1 MQWLTDAARSP
12 DFAVLDLNLEG
23 SSGLRLIDPILAVN
37 PRCRLL
43 VLTGYASVATG
54 VDAIKLGADQ
64 YLAKPTEVEAI
75 VRALLSQSRPDVD
88 GVPEEPLS
96 VQAVEWE
103 HIQRV
108 LRDNGGNISMTA
120 RALNMHRRTL
130 QRKLLKRT
138 ADGNG
143 DSPVGNKRSPA

>member
-1 MQWLTDAARSP
+1 
-12 DFAVLDLNLEG
+12 
-23 SSGLRLIDPILAVN
+23 
-37 PRCRLL
+37 
-43 VLTGYASVATG
+43 
-54 VDAIKLGADQ
+54 
-64 YLAKPTEVEAI
+64 
-75 VRALLSQSRPDVD
+75 LLSQSRPDVD